1 MKQTIIELFKKIVK
15 LIDLKSF
22 ITLGLVATM
31 IWGFVVGIVDV
42 KDFLGYVGI
51 VMVFYFTKKEN
62 KEDKTLTDKEVG

>member
-62 KEDKTLTDKEVG
+62 KEDKTPTAKEVG

>member
-51 VMVFYFTKKEN
+51 VMVFYFTKKE
-62 KEDKTLTDKEVG
+62 KEDKTPTDKEVG

>member
-51 VMVFYFTKKEN
+51 VMVFYFTKKES
-62 KEDKTLTDKEVG
+62 KEDKTPTDKEVG

>member
-1 MKQTIIELFKKIVK
+1 MKQVFIDLIKKITK

-31 IWGFVVGIVDV
+31 IWGFVVGVVDA

-62 KEDKTLTDKEVG
+62 KENKKPSEEEVG